1 MASNKTAPYPKQDA
15 RLGLAKEKIGGRF
28 VTKYD
33 PALALEILEL
43 VAQGKTINAICQPR
57 SKFPHPVTFKRW
69 VVNNPELARALDVAR
84 RMSAEAIE
92 EEALDVARAIKQTQR
107 DGTQVRAHEVLLQQL
122 RWSAERR
129 DPAKYGTRT
138 PVSIRVPIQINTTLD
153 MGKGEAEIGGAGD
166 IYKIT
171 ATTSKSVDSAVIE
184 SRAKISTNP
193 IAEGLKRA
201 EKVIQIEQ
209 GKHITT
215 SRREERAENSGENT
229 QSGLWSGEIGHESD
243 EEGAET
249 AS

>member
-1 MASNKTAPYPKQDA
+1 MGSNKTAPYPKQDA

-28 VTKYD
+28 VTSYN
-33 PALALEILEL
+33 PALALEVLEL
-43 VAQGKTINAICQPR
+43 VAQGKTINAICKLGT
-57 SKFPHPVTFKRW
+57 KFPHPVTFKRW

-92 EEALDVARAIKQTQR
+92 EEALDVARAIKDNQR

-153 MGKGEAEIGGAGD
+153 MGKGEAEIHGGGD

-171 ATTSKSVDSAVIE
+171 ATTAKSVDTAVIE
-184 SRAKISTNP
+184 SRQGHSTNP
-193 IAEGLKRA
+193 IAEGLESAKRLNFTPTRGQERA
-201 EKVIQIEQ
+201 QDRGQDQEQ
-209 GKHITT
+209 GL
-215 SRREERAENSGENT
+215 R
-229 QSGLWSGEIGHESD
+229 SGEIGDESD
-243 EEGAET
+243 EKGVSTPTERD
-249 AS
+249 